1 MDRLG
6 NKPEPVCF
14 HSMPGAFYAELMHS
28 FWAKMVI
35 DLTPGD
41 GRFAFEALKAR
52 VGYLGITF
60 TAEHSQFLEEHLLD
74 LMKLE
79 MCDSASPLFNSEYAV
94 ARGKKAPKAKAT
106 PAPDVDPK
114 KKPKKQNLLPNAV
127 LRSRSRLIPR
137 LSQRRRLK
145 PKRKPE
151 RMRIKSPKTRTRKK
165 QRTKNQRKTT
175 TTTSGILSRHE
186 QLHAASA
193 ASARCEAASALQAAS
208 AISLFGAASAIN
220 PTSPTFNLTT
230 GFS

>member
-1 MDRLG
+1 
-6 NKPEPVCF
+6 
-14 HSMPGAFYAELMHS
+14 MPGAFYAELMHS

-114 KKPKKQNLLPNAV
+114 KEAQKQNLLPNAV

-145 PKRKPE
+145 PKRKARKDEDQEPE
-151 RMRIKSPKTRTRKK
+151 DEDAERSR
-165 QRTKNQRKTT
+165 RTKNQRKT

-220 PTSPTFNLTT
+220 PTSPTFKPYHRLQLVPQHKV
-230 GFS
+230 G

>member
-1 MDRLG
+1 MELPKRSTEWCLPWQQKKALYGKKHLIAVGGKTETTEETEKPDMDRLG

-114 KKPKKQNLLPNAV
+114 KKPKTKPTPKRGAEEQEPAD
-127 LRSRSRLIPR
+127 PKA
-137 LSQRRRLK
+137 K
-145 PKRKPE
+145 PKKKAKAKKKAQKDEDQEPE
-151 RMRIKSPKTRTRKK
+151 D
-165 QRTKNQRKTT
+165 
-175 TTTSGILSRHE
+175 E
-186 QLHAASA
+186 DAE
-193 ASARCEAASALQAAS
+193 EAEDEEPEEDDDDVWDPLA
-208 AISLFGAASAIN
+208 
-220 PTSPTFNLTT
+220 T
-230 GFS
+230 